1 MVMLYNYMFV
11 SVSISVL
18 STAVGLTNC
27 KERIQRDEKIPHI
40 TFVDTLHCMA
50 PITHIE
56 KKKLNYFYLVLHVGS
71 GGCFKHLPDALL
83 ALGRAREVGKG
94 VDPLHHCLSLFF
106 LAAPVHASAP

>member
-1 MVMLYNYMFV
+1 MVMLNNYMFV
-11 SVSISVL
+11 FVSISVL

-56 KKKLNYFYLVLHVGS
+56 KKKLNYFYLVLHGS
-71 GGCFKHLPDALL
+71 S
-83 ALGRAREVGKG
+83 GRALEIGKG
-94 VDPLHHCLSLFF
+94 VDPLHHCLSLF
-106 LAAPVHASAP
+106 